1 MGFLAPALLA
11 ATLAVA
17 VPIWLHL
24 TRRPPERRQPFPS
37 LAFLEEAPLQSTRRR
52 ALRHPLLL
60 ALRILAILLV
70 VGAFARPYLNA
81 DIAGEAG
88 PTGGR
93 NLVLLLDRSYSMG
106 GAGRMEAAREAARS
120 VVGELREG
128 DRLTLVAFDEGARPL
143 GPGTRAVEAL
153 HAAIDSVVPGE
164 SGTSYAAALRLAES
178 ILEASPGPRREV
190 VVVSDFAAAAPQ
202 AEPPV
207 PLPAGTVVR
216 SIPVG
221 GDELDDLAVSDV
233 SLRRSGFAAG
243 ERVNVVARVRNTGSV
258 PVLDRPVTLTL
269 DGSRVATAAVSAE
282 PGASATAEFPPFSLA
297 SGAAA
302 GAVRVAGDD
311 LPANDVRYF
320 VAEPRRAID
329 VLIVEPDGTGPRA
342 GLHLRRALELGRA
355 PTFALRRRT
364 PRSLRGEDFAQAG
377 VVILDGVPFPEDE
390 PGDRLRAWVE
400 AGGGLVVGGGERSGR
415 GGGEAAED
423 LIPASSGRAVGRPEG
438 ATLGRIAYGHPIFA
452 PFRDPGSGDL
462 SVARA
467 TRYRRME
474 EAEGQRVLA
483 RFDDGAPALL
493 EAEAGLGR
501 VLVWTSSLGDAW
513 NDLPLQPVYLPF
525 VHRLVLHAAGWHD
538 GSGDRRVGTAV
549 DPDDVIVT
557 DIAREEAPVLVG
569 PDGSRRTLET
579 AEPLP
584 LERAGIYEVRDPA
597 ATATRRFA
605 VNVDPAEAGTET
617 VDTAGLAVVGPGI
630 DAEGGP
636 AGPEAETAA
645 GGDREPGPALWW
657 PLLLAAGVVFLVE
670 SVLSNAV
677 PGRSMIGGT
686 Q

>member
-1 MGFLAPALLA
+1 VGLLTPALLA
-11 ATLAVA
+11 AALAVA
-17 VPIWLHL
+17 VPVWLHL

-37 LAFLEEAPLQSTRRR
+37 LAFLDETPLQSTRRR

-60 ALRILAILLV
+60 ALRILAILLL
-70 VGAFARPYLNA
+70 VGAFARPYLSA
-81 DIAGEAG
+81 DMVGGAG

-93 NLVLLLDRSYSMG
+93 DLVLLLDRSYSMG
-106 GAGRMEAAREAARS
+106 GGGRMEAARDAARS
-120 VVGELREG
+120 VVDELREG
-128 DRLTLVAFDEGARPL
+128 DRLTLVAFDEGARAL
-143 GPGTRAVEAL
+143 GPGTRAVDAL

-164 SGTSYAAALRLAES
+164 GGTSYAAALRLAES

-190 VVVSDFAAAAPQ
+190 VVVSDFAADAPS
-202 AEPPV
+202 ADPPV

-221 GDELDDLAVSDV
+221 DDELDDLAVSDV

-258 PVLDRPVTLTL
+258 AVLDRPVTLTL
-269 DGSRVATAAVSAE
+269 DGSRVATATVSAE
-282 PGASATAEFPPFSLA
+282 PGVSATAEFPPFSVA
-297 SGAAA
+297 SGSAA

-320 VAEPRRAID
+320 TAEPRRSLD

-364 PRSLRGEDFAQAG
+364 PRSLRAEDFGEAG

-390 PGDRLRAWVE
+390 AGDRLRAWVE
-400 AGGGLVVGGGERSGR
+400 AGGGLVIGSGERAGGG
-415 GGGEAAED
+415 GGDGTQG
-423 LIPASSGRAVGRPEG
+423 LIPALAGRAVSRPEG
-438 ATLGRIAYGHPIFA
+438 AMLGRIAYGHPVFE

-462 SVARA
+462 SGARA
-467 TRYRRME
+467 TRYRRVQ
-474 EAEGQRVLA
+474 EAEGLRVLA

-493 EAEAGLGR
+493 EAEPGLGR

-538 GSGDRRVGTAV
+538 DSGDRLVGTAL
-549 DPDDVIVT
+549 DPADVIAT
-557 DIAREEAPVLVG
+557 DVAREEAPVLVG
-569 PDGSRRTLET
+569 PDGTRRTLET
-579 AEPLP
+579 AEPVP
-584 LERAGIYEVRDPA
+584 LDRAGIYEVRDPA
-597 ATATRRFA
+597 ATAARRFA
-605 VNVDPAEAGTET
+605 VNVDPGEAGTEP
-617 VDTAGLAVVGPGI
+617 VDTTGLAVVGPRV
-630 DAEGGP
+630 DAEGGRP
-636 AGPEAETAA
+636 APEAEAAA
-645 GGDREPGPALWW
+645 GGEREPGPALWW

-677 PGRSMIGGT
+677 PGRSMIGGA